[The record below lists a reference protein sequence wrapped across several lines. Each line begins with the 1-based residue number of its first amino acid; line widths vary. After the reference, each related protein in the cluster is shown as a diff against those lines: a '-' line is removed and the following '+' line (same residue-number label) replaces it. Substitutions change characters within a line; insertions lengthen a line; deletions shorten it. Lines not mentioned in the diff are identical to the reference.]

1 MNSTAGYP
9 YDGGM
14 VYQESWIQGDP
25 MKNPKFFTV
34 DEAEKVIGLLEAT
47 FERIKRNK
55 QHFLWLQEEISILR
69 LIVECGADDRNPD
82 AVALNKKAA
91 KFKSIA
97 RDIEKDITTIEET
110 GCILRNVDKG
120 LVDFFSIQNG
130 TVVYLCWSKGE
141 DSIKYWHSIHEG
153 FAGRQLLRSPSKK

>member
-1 MNSTAGYP
+1 
-9 YDGGM
+9 
-14 VYQESWIQGDP
+14 

-69 LIVECGADDRNPD
+69 LIVECGADARNQD

-91 KFKSIA
+91 KFKSI
-97 RDIEKDITTIEET
+97 
-110 GCILRNVDKG
+110 
-120 LVDFFSIQNG
+120 
-130 TVVYLCWSKGE
+130 CWSKGE